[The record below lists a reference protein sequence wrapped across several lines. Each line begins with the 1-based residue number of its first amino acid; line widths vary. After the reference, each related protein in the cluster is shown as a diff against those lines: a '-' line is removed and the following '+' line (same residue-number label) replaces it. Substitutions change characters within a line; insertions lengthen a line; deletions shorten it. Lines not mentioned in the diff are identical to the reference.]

1 MMNILRTNS
10 THPGF
15 VQLVQ
20 QLDAYLHEIDGA
32 EHAFYAQFNTIDYLK
47 EVVLIFEDDLPIAC
61 GAFRPLDASTVEI
74 KRMFTLPGHRKN
86 GVATQ
91 VLRELELWAAECGFS
106 ECVLETGKR
115 MSDAVQFYLK
125 NGYEII
131 PNYGQ
136 YVAVE
141 NSICFKKK
149 VTPAT

>member
-32 EHAFYAQFNTIDYLK
+32 EHDFYAQFNKIDYLNH
-47 EVVLIFEDDLPIAC
+47 VVLLLEEDQPVAC
-61 GAFRPLDASTVEI
+61 GAFRPLDASTVEV
-74 KRMFTLPGHRKN
+74 KRMFTHPAYRKN
-86 GVATQ
+86 GVATL
-91 VLRELELWAAECGFS
+91 VLRELEIWAAGIGFS
-106 ECVLETGKR
+106 EYVLETGKR
-115 MSDAVQFYLK
+115 MPDAVQFYLK
-125 NGYEII
+125 NGYEQI

-149 VTPAT
+149 VTPAI